1 MIYKQIVWQFEALRQ
16 FCLIISGLVS
26 DIGIFVVKIKKKNQQ
41 TKTQKDKNKDQKEF
55 NIVMLGQCFLFN
67 FANLKYAMN
76 I

>member
-1 MIYKQIVWQFEALRQ
+1 MFWYLMNFNFSTFFSLCVIYKQIVWQFEALRQ

-55 NIVMLGQCFLFN
+55 DIV
-67 FANLKYAMN
+67 